1 MGANNSIP
9 EDDPRRNFEHKDKYT
24 TSAKHRLSY
33 HGVIN
38 PRGEIF
44 QTAVQVL

>member
-9 EDDPRRNFEHKDKYT
+9 DDDPRRHLDNKDKYT

-33 HGVIN
+33 HGVISAKGKIKCGN
-38 PRGEIF
+38 
-44 QTAVQVL
+44 